1 MKLPIAIITA
11 AVLSACSPV
20 PIDWRCDD
28 TRHLDVPRTD
38 HGCDRGHDRP
48 VVKPEKP
55 PEKPEEPEEPTEP
68 QKPGFEPSREL
79 DPEGHKAWKDAVAD
93 WERQTGKDW
102 TPPGRVKG

>member
-1 MKLPIAIITA
+1 MKLPFAIITA
-11 AVLSACSPV
+11 AVLSACAPV

-28 TRHLDVPRTD
+28 TRPIDVPRAD
-38 HGCDRGHDRP
+38 RGCDRGHDRP

-55 PEKPEEPEEPTEP
+55 PEKPEEPEKPTEP
-68 QKPGFEPSREL
+68 QKPGFEPSREQ

-102 TPPGRVKG
+102 TPPGRVSL